1 MSIHAISWVLKHS
14 GATGSDRLVLIAL
27 ADKSEDDGS
36 NCFPSVA
43 TLAQESRCS
52 RRTVQSSLRKLE
64 AAGRIRANGKG
75 AKGQTN
81 WTVVMQEGAQDSHPS
96 TNGGADHDQ
105 GGRNLRPVGAQ
116 SQRPNH
122 PDPSIEPSSTTCDV
136 DVVWNHYVEVFDPRK
151 KEADEGQR
159 KIIREALTVATV
171 EECNR
176 CIDACFASDFHQQ
189 RGSGNVAGRKHNRIS
204 DILKPKRAGQYGNGY
219 TQRERIDFWLDRA
232 DEQPAPEGPSQDERD
247 AYNLA
252 MAKWESGEGDDPGPA
267 PWEQPA
273 DRASD
278 LPWSDG

>member
-14 GATGSDRLVLIAL
+14 GATGSERLVLIAL

-36 NCFPSVA
+36 NCFPSVS
-43 TLAQESRCS
+43 TLAVESRCS

-64 AAGRIRANGKG
+64 AAGRIIAAGKG

-81 WTVVMQEGAQDSHPS
+81 WTVVMHEGAQDSHPP
-96 TNGGADHDQ
+96 GGADHDQ
-105 GGRNLRPVGAQ
+105 GGRNLRHEGAQ

-136 DVVWNHYVEVFDPRK
+136 DLVWSHYVEVFNPRK

-159 KIIREALTVATV
+159 KIIRDALTVASV
-171 EECNR
+171 KECNR
-176 CIDACFASDFHQQ
+176 CINACFASDFHQQ

-219 TQRERIDFWLDRA
+219 TQRERIDFWLDR
-232 DEQPAPEGPSQDERD
+232 DEDEPSAGPRREERD
-247 AYNLA
+247 AWEQAAAAY
-252 MAKWESGEGDDPGPA
+252 ESGNGPHPGPS
-267 PWEQPA
+267 P
-273 DRASD
+273 DGD
-278 LPWSDG
+278 LPWGG

>member
-14 GATGSDRLVLIAL
+14 GATGSERLVLIAL

-75 AKGQTN
+75 SKGQTN
-81 WTVVMQEGAQDSHPS
+81 WTVVMQEGAQDSHPL
-96 TNGGADHDQ
+96 NGGADHNE
-105 GGRNLRPVGAQ
+105 GGRNLRPEGAQ

-122 PDPSIEPSSTTCDV
+122 PDPSIEPSSPPSDV
-136 DVVWNHYVEVFDPRK
+136 DLVWEHFVEVFNPRNA
-151 KEADEGQR
+151 EADEGQR
-159 KIIREALTVATV
+159 KIIRDALKVATV

-176 CIDACFASDFHQQ
+176 CIDACFASDFHQR
-189 RGSGNVAGRKHNRIS
+189 RGSGKVAGRKHNRIS
-204 DILKPKRAGQYGNGY
+204 DILKPKRAGQYGSGY

-232 DEQPAPEGPSQDERD
+232 EEKPSPAGPTRDERD
-247 AYNLA
+247 DYNLA
-252 MAKWESGEGDDPGPA
+252 MAMFESGEGPDPGPP
-267 PWEQPA
+267 PWEA
-273 DRASD
+273 AGRSDD
-278 LPWSDG
+278 LPWGDA